1 MKEKREAAEQ
11 LDDTTDESPSS
22 DASEP
27 AELSLYELWGRDRSG
42 NPLRDTPRVIA
53 TALRLAWG
61 AGAAGLVAALATQLL
76 SGVAVAVQVTLV
88 TLAVGALRSSGGFG
102 RAVWLLLAIGVVTAF
117 INLGGALI
125 FTQQRML
132 SERLLNY
139 SERRL
144 IAVAARVDLAAFDET
159 DFFTMLQR
167 ARIGLQFPFQIAMA
181 TLTLANLAAGVLSLA
196 VVLLRL
202 QPLLLAVVIAS
213 AAMLWISSL
222 LGSRAAYQ
230 RRRQLMPLYRR
241 RELVVEWLTSR
252 EAAKEVRSFGIAD
265 FFVGLHRDAGDEL
278 LARLAAIFRGRGVII
293 GLSSLGGSILTFLA
307 IGYLIW
313 QGSQGRITLAAAS
326 GAFLALYLVQPRLE
340 GLVNSLAG
348 LYDSALYLQDF
359 DSFVHLETEVAAG
372 RPEGTVP
379 GGFSSLRAE
388 GVGFAY
394 AGHPT
399 AALRG
404 VDFAVKPGEVV
415 ALVGE
420 NGSGKTTLAKLLSGL
435 YAPAQGRI
443 LWDGVDVSTIDPGLL
458 RRRIAV
464 VFQDFQKYVVSARS
478 NIGLGDVER
487 IENLEAIREAARNSG
502 IDEALSGLPDGYETL
517 LGPQFE
523 GGKDLSVGQWQRL
536 ALARAFFRD
545 ADVVIL
551 DEPTAALDPK
561 AEHDLFE
568 RMRDLFAGRAVVL
581 ISHRFS
587 SVRSAD
593 RIYVL
598 HHGEVVEHGSHDQ
611 LMAQAGRYAELFT
624 LQANAYLGPQA
635 VAEEDLTATGAGR

>member
-1 MKEKREAAEQ
+1 MTETEAAATE
-11 LDDTTDESPSS
+11 DTYTDEDDPESS
-22 DASEP
+22 AP

-61 AGAAGLVAALATQLL
+61 AGPRGLVLSLATQLL
-76 SGVAVAVQVTLV
+76 SGVAVAAQVALV
-88 TLAVGALRSSGGFG
+88 TLTIAALRSPGGLG
-102 RAVWLLLAIGVVTAF
+102 RAVWLLVAIGLVTAF
-117 INLGGALI
+117 INMGGALI

-139 SERRL
+139 SERRM
-144 IAVAARVDLAAFDET
+144 IAVAASVDLSAFDQTE
-159 DFFTMLQR
+159 FFTMLQR
-167 ARIGLQFPFQIAMA
+167 ARIGLQFPFQIAMSM
-181 TLTLANLAAGVLSLA
+181 LSLANLAAGVLSLV
-196 VVLLRL
+196 VVLARL
-202 QPLLLAVVIAS
+202 QPLLLAVVLAS
-213 AAMLWISSL
+213 GGLLWIASL
-222 LGSRAAYQ
+222 LGSRKAYQ

-252 EAAKEVRSFGIAD
+252 EAAKEVRSFGVAG
-265 FFVGLHRDAGDEL
+265 FFLRRHRESGDEL
-278 LARLAAIFRGRGVII
+278 LAKLAAIFRGRGIVI
-293 GLSSLGGSILTFLA
+293 GLSSVGGSILTFAA

-313 QGSQGRITLAAAS
+313 QGTQGHITLAAAS

-359 DSFVHLETEVAAG
+359 DSFVQLESEVAAA
-372 RPEGTVP
+372 RPGGDVP
-379 GGFSSLRAE
+379 AGFSSLRAE
-388 GVGFAY
+388 GVRFAY
-394 AGHPT
+394 PGHRKP
-399 AALRG
+399 ALAD
-404 VDFAVKPGEVV
+404 VDFEVRPGEVV

-435 YAPAQGRI
+435 YTPVEGRI
-443 LWDGVDVSTIDPGLL
+443 LWDGADVSTIDPVRL
-458 RRRIAV
+458 RRCIAV
-464 VFQDFQKYVVSARS
+464 VFQDFQKYVLSARS
-478 NIGLGDVER
+478 NIGLGDADR
-487 IENLEAIREAARNSG
+487 MDDLASIRDAARSAG
-502 IDEALSGLPDGYETL
+502 IDEALAELPEGYDTL

-523 GGKDLSVGQWQRL
+523 GGRDLSVGQWQRI

-545 ADVVIL
+545 AQVVIL

-568 RMRDLFAGRAVVL
+568 RMRELFSGRAVVL

-598 HHGEVVEHGSHDQ
+598 HRGRVVEHGSHEQ
-611 LMAQAGRYAELFT
+611 LMRMAGRYSELFT
-624 LQANAYLGPQA
+624 LQANAYLGR
-635 VAEEDLTATGAGR
+635 TALDEADVTAGSAAGG